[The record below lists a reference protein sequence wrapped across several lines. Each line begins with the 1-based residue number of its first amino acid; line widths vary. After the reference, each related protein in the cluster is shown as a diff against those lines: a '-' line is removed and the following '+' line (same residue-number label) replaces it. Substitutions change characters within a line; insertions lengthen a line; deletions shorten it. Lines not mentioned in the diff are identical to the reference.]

1 MPLFSQAFTMKRVVF
16 RADGSSSLGMGHIM
30 RCLAFATGLAQWGVK
45 ATFVTRG
52 YSPKVAELIRTN
64 GAAVNEIS
72 PDATLEEDVGLTRKA
87 ANQERANVIVMD
99 LCNRP
104 AVAEPAQ
111 LDHYHKLLAQG
122 YFTIGITTEGKAW
135 LPTDLVLSPYAGSS
149 IPGSGVKGGQEMLLG
164 PSYCI
169 LRPEFI
175 AAAEAKRDIDENG
188 NKVLVMVGGSDHLHL
203 TSKIVAG
210 LSALSKPGLSL
221 RVVIGSGY
229 SEDLRKEVAELL
241 QEFPGKPQ
249 CLEHGSDLAQAMLWA
264 DLAITGDGLTMYET
278 AATGTPSIILSR
290 FDSNKS
296 VNNDFERM
304 GSAIHLG
311 DGTLVPA
318 KVMAREV
325 KHVLEDAGLRRSMS
339 QRGKSFVDGKGL
351 ERIMAYIPESA
362 LKAY

>member
-1 MPLFSQAFTMKRVVF
+1 MKLKNKI
-16 RADGSSSLGMGHIM
+16 ALI
-30 RCLAFATGLAQWGVK
+30 TGAS
-45 ATFVTRG
+45 RG
-52 YSPKVAELIRTN
+52 IGR
-64 GAAVNEIS
+64 EI
-72 PDATLEEDVGLTRKA
+72 ALTIAK
-87 ANQERANVIVMD
+87 
-99 LCNRP
+99 
-104 AVAEPAQ
+104 
-111 LDHYHKLLAQG
+111 
-122 YFTIGITTEGKAW
+122 EG
-135 LPTDLVLSPYAGSS
+135 
-149 IPGSGVKGGQEMLLG
+149 
-164 PSYCI
+164 
-169 LRPEFI
+169 
-175 AAAEAKRDIDENG
+175 
-188 NKVLVMVGGSDHLHL
+188 
-203 TSKIVAG
+203 
-210 LSALSKPGLSL
+210 
-221 RVVIGSGY
+221 
-229 SEDLRKEVAELL
+229 
-241 QEFPGKPQ
+241 
-249 CLEHGSDLAQAMLWA
+249 A